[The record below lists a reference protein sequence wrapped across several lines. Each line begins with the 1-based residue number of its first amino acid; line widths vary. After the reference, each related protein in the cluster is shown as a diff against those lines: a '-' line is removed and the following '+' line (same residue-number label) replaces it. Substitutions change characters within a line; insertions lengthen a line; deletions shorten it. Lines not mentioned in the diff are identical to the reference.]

1 VSQAETKQAT
11 ILDKIVADKEI
22 WLAERMQNQAL
33 ESFINQV
40 KPTDRSFYQALSG
53 APAKFILECKKA
65 SPSKGLIR
73 PEFDLDLIAGVYKNY
88 AAAISVLTDT
98 KYFQGEFDYVTQ
110 VREQVEQPV
119 LCKDF
124 FIDEYQIYLARHHK
138 ADAILLM
145 LSVLDDNEYRL
156 LAEVAHKLNM
166 GVLTEVSNQE
176 ELERAIDLN
185 AKVIGIN
192 NRNLRDL
199 SITLDRTPE
208 LAKQIPDDRIIISE
222 SGIYQHQQV
231 RELAKYA
238 NGFLVGSSLMSQDD
252 VDMACRKLILGEN
265 KVCGLTREQDV
276 QAVYQAGA
284 VYGGLIF
291 AEKSPRC
298 VNLAQ
303 AEKLTQAAPLNFVGV
318 FVNSS
323 VEEVATIANKL
334 KLHAVQLHGSE
345 DQQYIAELKTKLNNS
360 LVWKALGVSDALP
373 EAPNNAD
380 KILFDSKV
388 AGQCGGTGQTFN
400 WQLLG
405 EHSHGAML
413 AGGIS
418 PSNIQDALAYAAA
431 GLDLNSGVEQTPG
444 VKDPAKINAAFEQIR
459 QY

>member
-1 VSQAETKQAT
+1 MSQQLEKQAT

-22 WLAERMQNQAL
+22 WLAERMQQQPLA
-33 ESFINQV
+33 SFIDQV
-40 KPTDRSFYQALSG
+40 EPTERNFYQALSG
-53 APAKFILECKKA
+53 SPAKFILECKKA

-124 FIDEYQIYLARHHK
+124 FIDEYQIYLARYYK

-156 LAEVAHKLNM
+156 LANVAHKLNL
-166 GVLTEVSNQE
+166 GVLTEVSNQQ
-176 ELERAIDLN
+176 ELERAIELN

-208 LAKQIPDDRIIISE
+208 LAKQIPEDRIIISE

-238 NGFLVGSSLMSQDD
+238 NGFLVGSSLMSKDD

-298 VNLAQ
+298 VDLGQ
-303 AEKLTQAAPLNFVGV
+303 AEQLVKAAPLNFVGV

-323 VEEVATIANKL
+323 VSNVATIANQL
-334 KLHAVQLHGSE
+334 QLHAVQLHGDE
-345 DQQYIAELKTKLNNS
+345 DESYIEQLKTQLDSS
-360 LVWKALGVSDALP
+360 LVWKALGVSEQLP
-373 EAPNNAD
+373 SAPNNAD

-388 AGQCGGTGQTFN
+388 AGQSGGTGQTFD

-405 EHSHGAML
+405 EHSQGAML

-418 PSNIQDALAYAAA
+418 PANIQDALAFAAA
-431 GLDLNSGVEQTPG
+431 GLDLNSGVEQSPG
-444 VKDPAKINAAFEQIR
+444 IKDLAKIEAAFEKIR